1 MHHRDLITVFFLLI
15 ICSFCNSNEEE
26 KEKYCIDSIKSSSLL
41 LKTKK
46 NFLIALET
54 YQPKFGFW
62 SAEGRNNGKLED
74 KKNWY
79 YVRKGLIGDHT
90 ISLESSIQEGYY
102 WRVTGKGAKL
112 EKLEYSD
119 LFKREASFI
128 PTPGI
133 EDYLLLSLRSFARP
147 KAYIRH
153 YNGKIIAS
161 GHKLLDDFDK
171 DATWKVIIP
180 TDLV

>member
-1 MHHRDLITVFFLLI
+1 MHHLDLITVFFLLI

-74 KKNWY
+74 KK
-79 YVRKGLIGDHT
+79 IG
-90 ISLESSIQEGYY
+90 IM
-102 WRVTGKGAKL
+102 
-112 EKLEYSD
+112 
-119 LFKREASFI
+119 
-128 PTPGI
+128 
-133 EDYLLLSLRSFARP
+133 
-147 KAYIRH
+147 
-153 YNGKIIAS
+153 
-161 GHKLLDDFDK
+161 
-171 DATWKVIIP
+171 
-180 TDLV
+180 